1 MIYFF
6 EGDILIR
13 NMVDSD
19 AAIITREEIAQGW
32 DAAIDK

>member
-19 AAIITREEIAQGW
+19 AAVITREEFIFF
-32 DAAIDK
+32 